1 MKKKACSRSVEIRV
15 LLVDDNASFL
25 EIESN
30 FLSRQPEFK
39 IVGSATSGEGALTQV
54 VNLRPDLVLMDL
66 TMPGMNGMQA
76 TSQIKK
82 QPNAPR
88 IIIVTLHDQ
97 PAYREMC
104 ENAGADGFITK
115 DNFGAALVH
124 MIHGLFDPTP
134 APRAS
139 SDSRTRN

>member
-1 MKKKACSRSVEIRV
+1 MEKKARTRPPEIRV
-15 LLVDDNASFL
+15 LLVDDNARFL
-25 EIESN
+25 EIESH
-30 FLSRQPEFK
+30 FLSKQPEFK

-54 VNLRPDLVLMDL
+54 VNLHPDLVLMDL
-66 TMPGMNGMQA
+66 TMPGMNGLQA

-97 PAYREMC
+97 PAYRAMC
-104 ENAGADGFITK
+104 EDVGADGFITK
-115 DNFGAALVH
+115 DNFGAALIH

-134 APRAS
+134 VP
-139 SDSRTRN
+139 